1 MSAFTAALL
10 FFLIFCGLIG
20 AAALFFLS
28 FDAEA
33 SEIPNAAARTTQR
46 LFQVV
51 RRVNTDTIE
60 TVDAAGNVR
69 QWHADEP

>member
-1 MSAFTAALL
+1 MTVFTAAFVFFIL
-10 FFLIFCGLIG
+10 FSVGLG

-28 FDAEA
+28 FDAQESDTPEPA
-33 SEIPNAAARTTQR
+33 TRGTQR

-60 TVDAAGNVR
+60 TVDASGTIR
-69 QWHADEP
+69 QWHAE

>member
-1 MSAFTAALL
+1 MSVFTAAFMFFIVFCVLL
-10 FFLIFCGLIG
+10 G

-28 FDAEA
+28 FDAEG
-33 SEIPNAAARTTQR
+33 SENPVAAITTTQR

-60 TVDAAGNVR
+60 TVDASGNVR
-69 QWHADEP
+69 QWRSE

>member
-1 MSAFTAALL
+1 MSAFTAAFL
-10 FFLIFCGLIG
+10 FFVIFCALLG
-20 AAALFFLS
+20 AAALYFLS
-28 FDAEA
+28 FDAEGSDTPGKA
-33 SEIPNAAARTTQR
+33 TTTTQK

-69 QWHADEP
+69 QWHAE

>member
-1 MSAFTAALL
+1 MSAFTAAFL
-10 FFLIFCGLIG
+10 FFVIFCALIG

-28 FDAEA
+28 FDAEG
-33 SEIPNAAARTTQR
+33 SENPAAAVTTTQR
-46 LFQVV
+46 LFQAI

-69 QWHADEP
+69 QWRSE